1 MIELAEDRRHS
12 LTVPEYMEMEE
23 LAQAEKEARRARL
36 KSRMLWVI
44 IVADVL
50 LFGYAVYE
58 IIALILSIVK

>member
-1 MIELAEDRRHS
+1 
-12 LTVPEYMEMEE
+12 MEMEE

-58 IIALILSIVK
+58 IIALVLSIVK

>member
-1 MIELAEDRRHS
+1 
-12 LTVPEYMEMEE
+12 MEMEE

-36 KSRMLWVI
+36 KSRMLWVLI
-44 IVADVL
+44 ILDVL